1 MSLCPALED
10 ILNGCD
16 RNTGGLHEIYVGL
29 MDDISA
35 ITEVESSWSV
45 TAMTVTSAPIT
56 IEVKRKTSNYTSE
69 ETNDFVN
76 GSNVVTTTVTANLHR
91 RSADKSKALNI
102 LSSGQRYLYAFLKD
116 ANGLF
121 WYVPYL
127 QLATNGGGSG
137 QERADGSNYTV
148 TLIAE
153 DDHTPYVVDAAIVA
167 AALAVS

>member
-1 MSLCPALED
+1 MSCPSLED
-10 ILNGCD
+10 ILSGCE

-35 ITEVESSWSV
+35 ITEAESTWSV
-45 TAMTVTSAPIT
+45 TAMTVTTAPIT
-56 IEVKRKTSNYTSE
+56 IEVKRKTSNYSSDE
-69 ETNDFVN
+69 QNDFVN

-102 LSSGQRYLYAFLKD
+102 LSSGQRYLYAYLLD
-116 ANGLF
+116 ANGVY

-127 QLATNGGGSG
+127 QLQSNAGGSG
-137 QERADGSNYTV
+137 QERADGSNYAV
-148 TLIAE
+148 TLVAE